1 MDIFVRSTYFQ
12 EYLQIYRFIVSLFK
26 HLFEH
31 SLDNIVR
38 SKIHYAWQVTLRLLV
53 CVFILL
59 YVKPVS
65 RFVMKTPRNINDII
79 VK

>member
-1 MDIFVRSTYFQ
+1 MDIFVRSTYLQ